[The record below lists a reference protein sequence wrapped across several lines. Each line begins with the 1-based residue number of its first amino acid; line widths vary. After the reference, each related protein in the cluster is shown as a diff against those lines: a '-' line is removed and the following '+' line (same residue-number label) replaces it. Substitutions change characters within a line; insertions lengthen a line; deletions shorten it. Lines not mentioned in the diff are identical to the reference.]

1 MAGATHPP
9 LASALLPGKTV
20 LVVTAFSAKDRA
32 AGATI
37 VLVLEDIELGAALA
51 ALGGVVQLL
60 QVRLLLADLAVKRP

>member
-1 MAGATHPP
+1 MSVDSTY
-9 LASALLPGKTV
+9 
-20 LVVTAFSAKDRA
+20 RA